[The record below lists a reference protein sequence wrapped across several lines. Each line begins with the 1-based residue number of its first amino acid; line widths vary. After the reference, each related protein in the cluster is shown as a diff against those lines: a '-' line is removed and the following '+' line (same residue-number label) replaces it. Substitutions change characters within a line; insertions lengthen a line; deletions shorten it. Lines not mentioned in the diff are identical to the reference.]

1 MSSISRLPSYGRYSS
16 SGFTLIEVLVAL
28 SILALGVAG
37 VAKLRVTAYQHI
49 GLTEEIQQ
57 ASYLADSHLTSLG
70 QDKSIA
76 AGFQTGEYLRGK
88 SGENV
93 DGYPWQLLL
102 TSLSDDALQP
112 ESTSLSDKVRP
123 ISADLSVWVDRGARE
138 LRFHTLILAEPL
150 TEPEQPSLSRPALKL
165 AATK

>member
-1 MSSISRLPSYGRYSS
+1 MSNITRLPSYRRYSS

-37 VAKLRVTAYQHI
+37 VAKLRLTAYQHI
-49 GLTEEIQQ
+49 ALTQEIQQ
-57 ASYLADSHLTSLG
+57 ASYFADTHLTSLG
-70 QDKSIA
+70 LQKSIA
-76 AGFQTGEYLRGK
+76 AGFQTGEYSRGV
-88 SGENV
+88 SV

-102 TSLSDDALQP
+102 TPLSDDVLQP

-123 ISADLSVWVDRGARE
+123 ISADLSVWVDQGVRE
-138 LRFHTLILAEPL
+138 LRFHTLILAAPL
-150 TEPEQPSLSRPALKL
+150 TELEQPSLSRPKFKL

>member
-1 MSSISRLPSYGRYSS
+1 
-16 SGFTLIEVLVAL
+16 LIEVLVAL

-57 ASYLADSHLTSLG
+57 ASYFADSHLSSLELN
-70 QDKSIA
+70 KSIA
-76 AGFQTGEYLRGK
+76 SGFQTGEYLRGGG
-88 SGENV
+88 SGESG

-102 TSLSDDALQP
+102 TPLSDDALQP

-138 LRFHTLILAEPL
+138 LRFHTLILAQPL
-150 TEPEQPSLSRPALKL
+150 TKQDQPSLSRPSLKL
-165 AATK
+165 SATK